1 MMLRHGFLAAALVML
16 AVLRATD
23 GDTFWAALFGLAA
36 ATEVGVLVFERRRRA
51 AAAAGDGTPP
61 ARPDDA
67 AVTMSLRA
75 HRQGERLW
83 WGVLALTLAAG
94 TALVWSTP
102 ALAAVVAVV
111 ALVALTRVRR
121 ERRTIA
127 GLQRLAVAP

>member
-1 MMLRHGFLAAALVML
+1 MMLRHSFLTAALVLL
-16 AVLRATD
+16 ATLRASD
-23 GDTFWAALFGLAA
+23 GDTFWAVLFAVAA
-36 ATEVGVLVFERRRRA
+36 AAEVGVLLVERRRRA
-51 AAAAGDGTPP
+51 RAAGDDGTTP

-67 AVTMSLRA
+67 KVSLSLRA

-111 ALVALTRVRR
+111 SLVALTRVRR

-127 GLQRLAVAP
+127 GLQRLAVAS